1 MNMIT
6 TMADNTLERRQRG
19 MVLVVSLI
27 ILVVITLLAIS
38 AMRVTTLE
46 ERMAGNTRD
55 RQLAFQAAE
64 YALREAQDYLSTAV
78 LGTFS
83 ATGGSGGLFNS
94 LNTAPNE
101 DVYWMTTHDWTNTAK
116 YISPTRTGTLLTGQ
130 APPKYAIEEFPYV
143 PCTSDS
149 LKWPPPQPRSV
160 YRVTARG
167 SGRTT
172 DADVMLQMWY
182 DRGCSN

>member
-101 DVYWMTTHDWTNTAK
+101 DVYW
-116 YISPTRTGTLLTGQ
+116 
-130 APPKYAIEEFPYV
+130 
-143 PCTSDS
+143 
-149 LKWPPPQPRSV
+149 
-160 YRVTARG
+160 
-167 SGRTT
+167 T
-172 DADVMLQMWY
+172 DHP
-182 DRGCSN
+182 

>member
-1 MNMIT
+1 MDTIN
-6 TMADNTLERRQRG
+6 TMADNPLMPRQRG
-19 MVLVVSLI
+19 MVMIVSLI
-27 ILVVITLLAIS
+27 ILVIITLLAIT
-38 AMRVTTLE
+38 ALRITTLE

-83 ATGGSGGLFNS
+83 ATGGSGGLFTGLTNS
-94 LNTAPNE
+94 
-101 DVYWMTTHDWTNTAK
+101 DDSYWMTTHDWTNTAK

-130 APPKYAIEEFPYV
+130 TAPKYAIEEFPFV

-172 DADVMLQMWY
+172 DADVMLQIWY